1 MPARRKTGLDFAE
14 AALTRHLQAMAMRQ
28 GSSDTGEL
36 SATDLALI
44 VRATDALL
52 GLEQVRV
59 NLVLKAFGRRIET
72 MPTKELERFFD
83 RMENREDLDE
93 ETNGN

>member
-1 MPARRKTGLDFAE
+1 
-14 AALTRHLQAMAMRQ
+14 MRQ